1 MRLKPPLRPGPWLR
15 VALWMVAAGALSG
28 LLSAQGLSGQVG
40 GQDGADGEAQ
50 TLLMGCMAGQ
60 EARQGPCVAAIR
72 EARAIQT
79 ALGILT
85 LGGSPV
91 PGSPSTVGRRLES
104 SPRVSISTRTQLLR
118 VPLPAPETDAD
129 GLQGNGDAFMLG
141 GDATLAVGL
150 FDGFFLAPT
159 VGGILSLDALAGAH
173 FLGLPGGSGFD
184 RWRMGYSVGARLGV
198 LRESFTLPGLAI
210 AARYAGVGPAV
221 RGPLKGSERERAQV
235 DLRATSLRATV
246 GKELRAL
253 GFLAGAGWDR
263 YRSDPVVS
271 LPGDPGGGLTGRRD
285 TRDRTVYFAGVSMT
299 HLVLQLSGE
308 VGWSPGREDGLPFM
322 ESGFD
327 PAGAGIFGSL
337 GFRLTF

>member
-1 MRLKPPLRPGPWLR
+1 MKVSGLLPPGGWFWAVLPLL
-15 VALWMVAAGALSG
+15 VAGALG
-28 LLSAQGLSGQVG
+28 EGVSAQVVG
-40 GQDGADGEAQ
+40 GGEEGHALLQ
-50 TLLMGCMAGQ
+50 SCTLDD
-60 EARQGPCVAAIR
+60 ESRQAPCVAAIR
-72 EARAIQT
+72 EARAIQA

-91 PGSPSTVGRRLES
+91 PGSPGTVGRRLAS

-118 VPLPAPETDAD
+118 VPLPTPETDVD
-129 GLQGNGDAFMLG
+129 GLQGDGSAFMLG
-141 GDATLAVGL
+141 GDATVAVGV

-159 VGGILSLDALAGAH
+159 VGGILSVDALAGAH
-173 FLGLPGGSGFD
+173 FLGLPGGAGFS
-184 RWRMGYSVGARLGV
+184 RWRMGYSAGARLGIV
-198 LRESFTLPGLAI
+198 RESFTLPGLAI
-210 AARYAGVGPAV
+210 TARYAEVGPAV
-221 RGPLKGSERERAQV
+221 RGSLEGSERERARV

-263 YRSDPVVS
+263 YRSDPVVG
-271 LPGDPGGGLTGRRD
+271 LPGDSGGGLTGQRD

-308 VGWSPGREDGLPFM
+308 VGWSPGREDGLPFPTT
-322 ESGFD
+322 GFD
-327 PAGAGIFGSL
+327 PARAGIFGSL